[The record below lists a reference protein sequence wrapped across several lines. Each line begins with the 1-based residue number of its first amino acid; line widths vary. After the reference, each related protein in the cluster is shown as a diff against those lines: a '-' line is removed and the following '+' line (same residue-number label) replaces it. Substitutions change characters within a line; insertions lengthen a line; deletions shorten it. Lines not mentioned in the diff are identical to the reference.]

1 MEDKKSTINAIKIS
15 ERIFYIAALAGLLI
29 WILFQHYDQK
39 ILKSDNQIVVKKS
52 EVLDKYTQSLNK
64 IIEEKETV
72 LHTVSQSDK
81 STREQLKEQILLLQE
96 KKEEIRRLKA
106 SRKLD
111 FQKLLS
117 ITADLEQLRK
127 KDEALQSK
135 LASYEDSLSQNGEA
149 FSRSVSAQEYQKLRE
164 AYLQVKNQL
173 ATALEKNGR
182 LSGQLFATHF
192 LVRPGEILRGKFSQ
206 STRARRTTRL
216 KVEYKLTRSLKAN
229 EKLVAEVFHGGTS
242 FPIQE
247 VYRNELK
254 SSNRITMNL
263 SPTRTK
269 RFKKGNNTLIIN
281 VVANGKKTKVGSFV
295 FYLR

>member
-1 MEDKKSTINAIKIS
+1 MEDKKSTISAIKIS

-117 ITADLEQLRK
+117 ITADLDQLRK

-135 LASYEDSLSQNGEA
+135 LASYKDSLSQNSETY
-149 FSRSVSAQEYQKLRE
+149 SPSVSAQEYQKLRE
-164 AYLQVKNQL
+164 AYLQVKNEL
-173 ATALEKNGR
+173 ATVLERNSQ

-192 LVRPGEILRGKFSQ
+192 LVRPGEIIRGKFSQ

-216 KVEYKLTRSLKAN
+216 KVEYKLTRSLRAS
-229 EKLVAEVFHGGTS
+229 EQLVAEVFHQGSS
-242 FPIQE
+242 FPVQE

-263 SPTRTK
+263 SPTHTK
-269 RFKKGNNTLIIN
+269 RFKKGNNTLNIS